1 MNITEL
7 EKTLKEKGITMDS
20 LLQMIN
26 AGQTNAVGMQGQTAP
41 SLPNSV
47 SVIPPPGIQ
56 LSTSMGVKDIDDLL
70 DRGFWAVVNSNP
82 IDKMLPQDV
91 ANCCIEG

>member
-47 SVIPPPGIQ
+47 SVIPPSGIH
-56 LSTSMGVKDIDDLL
+56 
-70 DRGFWAVVNSNP
+70 
-82 IDKMLPQDV
+82 
-91 ANCCIEG
+91 